1 MTIQILARVNR
12 LALGVSASAL
22 VMAAPALAQTAPT
35 TRDVDQALA
44 QPVSFPADA
53 STMTAQC
60 DAGLDRIAAQRAAL
74 EGETGPAA
82 VETTFRRY
90 DDLILTAFSLS
101 NDAMLIGNAHRDG
114 AVRQAGLICAQRVG
128 DATSAINLSRPIY
141 DRLSAIDAASDP
153 QAAFYLQRTLRA
165 YRDAGVDRDDAT
177 RAQILRLQEG
187 ITSATLAFQDNIN
200 KARTEVTVR
209 PDELEGLPADY
220 IANHPVGDDG
230 LIRVS
235 TDYPDLAPVMMYA
248 RDEAVRRRLSEAY
261 QNRAPENA
269 EVLARMLALRHEL
282 ATLLGRRD
290 FAELATADKMIGS
303 PEKARAFLADLDQ
316 ATLAPARRDYA
327 RMAARLNT
335 DRLMGWNVQHVQQLL
350 RKEDYAVDPQE
361 VRRYFAYDNVRGGVF
376 QLTEDLFGVK
386 IRPWDTPVWADDVE
400 AYEVVE
406 GDQVIGRFYLDN
418 HPREGKYSHAAVAP
432 VRVGLEGR
440 ALPVA
445 VLLAN
450 FPAGDH
456 ATGLMEHRDVET
468 FLHEFGHLL
477 HVMFSG
483 KGRWALHSPF
493 LGMELDFA
501 EAPSQ
506 MLENWVWDYETLR
519 RFAVD
524 ADGQPIPEDL
534 VARMNRARGFA
545 EAFGDRTQMGYA
557 AISLDLH
564 TGEPPADLGRA
575 AREANNRYAL
585 ALQPETVHPENSFG
599 HLGDYSALYYTYLW
613 SKTISTDLFT
623 VFEAHGLRDPET
635 ARRYRDRVLAPG
647 SSRPAARLVE
657 DFLGRP
663 VSLDAYR
670 ARLAREP

>member
-1 MTIQILARVNR
+1 M
-12 LALGVSASAL
+12 
-22 VMAAPALAQTAPT
+22 
-35 TRDVDQALA
+35 
-44 QPVSFPADA
+44 
-53 STMTAQC
+53 
-60 DAGLDRIAAQRAAL
+60 
-74 EGETGPAA
+74 
-82 VETTFRRY
+82 
-90 DDLILTAFSLS
+90 
-101 NDAMLIGNAHRDG
+101 
-114 AVRQAGLICAQRVG
+114 
-128 DATSAINLSRPIY
+128 
-141 DRLSAIDAASDP
+141 
-153 QAAFYLQRTLRA
+153 
-165 YRDAGVDRDDAT
+165 
-177 RAQILRLQEG
+177 
-187 ITSATLAFQDNIN
+187 
-200 KARTEVTVR
+200 
-209 PDELEGLPADY
+209 
-220 IANHPVGDDG
+220 
-230 LIRVS
+230 
-235 TDYPDLAPVMMYA
+235 
-248 RDEAVRRRLSEAY
+248 
-261 QNRAPENA
+261 
-269 EVLARMLALRHEL
+269 
-282 ATLLGRRD
+282 
-290 FAELATADKMIGS
+290 
-303 PEKARAFLADLDQ
+303 
-316 ATLAPARRDYA
+316 
-327 RMAARLNT
+327 
-335 DRLMGWNVQHVQQLL
+335 
-350 RKEDYAVDPQE
+350 
-361 VRRYFAYDNVRGGVF
+361 RGGVF

-400 AYEVVE
+400 AYEVLE

-519 RFAVD
+519 QFAVD
-524 ADGQPIPEDL
+524 ADGKPIPEGL

-545 EAFGDRTQMGYA
+545 EAFGDRSQMGYA
-557 AISLDLH
+557 AMSLGLH
-564 TGEPPADLGRA
+564 TGAPAADLGRA

-585 ALQPETVHPENSFG
+585 ALQPETVHPENNFG
-599 HLGDYSALYYTYLW
+599 HLTDYSALYYTYLW

-623 VFEAHGLRDPET
+623 VFEADGLRDPQT
-635 ARRYRDRVLAPG
+635 ARRYRERVLAPG
-647 SSRPAARLVE
+647 SSRPAAQLVE

-663 VSLDAYR
+663 ANLDAYR